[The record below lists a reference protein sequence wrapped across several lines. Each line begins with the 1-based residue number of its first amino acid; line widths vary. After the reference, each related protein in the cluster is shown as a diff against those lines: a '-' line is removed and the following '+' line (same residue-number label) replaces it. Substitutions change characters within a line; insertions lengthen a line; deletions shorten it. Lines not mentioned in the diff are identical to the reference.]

1 MIQNADKILSGHT
14 NKQRCLI
21 ADALYYP
28 RSPSSYQL
36 VKVKLRLTER
46 VDTSESV
53 TVVENDC
60 NGLQS
65 EYDIMQR
72 LYTHAASSSVRCTTD
87 NCSTDRTDGSDM
99 CASHITT
106 TVPNVPVVRESY
118 NPFITPIALFTTRD
132 TERIRW
138 SSHVIGKQDSDS
150 DALTSS
156 YSLSSIDYPYE
167 AIVMERGSYT
177 MEDYLSLP
185 TTISSLSFRERLSL
199 FDVFLSIVSLAHTVK
214 DNDSSPIGI
223 VLMDLKPENVVYCE
237 YCNQWKAIDFDNA
250 KSYSFSV
257 SNNLS
262 PPYASYEMARYV
274 MSKQEEDVVRVPQ
287 ASYAMDICALGWILY
302 RLLHSELKTFWEVK
316 AIREKDRECEGENE
330 SSGRESGRKRVRQ
343 GILHQ
348 LVTITDSEV
357 QDVVCSTLQ
366 SVERSDSEEER
377 MRNMLIELV
386 CDMLCV
392 DPLGR
397 PSIEESMNKFCA
409 WSLK

>member
-1 MIQNADKILSGHT
+1 MILNADKVLSGHT

-28 RSPSSYQL
+28 SSPSSSQL

-46 VDTSESV
+46 VDNEGM

-60 NGLQS
+60 NGLQA

-72 LYTHAASSSVRCTTD
+72 LYTHATTSVLCTTEDCTTD
-87 NCSTDRTDGSDM
+87 CTGDSDM
-99 CASHITT
+99 CATHITT
-106 TVPNVPVVRESY
+106 SVPSVPAQGQSY
-118 NPFITPIALFTTRD
+118 NPFITPIAFFTNRQS
-132 TERIRW
+132 ERIRW
-138 SSHVIGKQDSDS
+138 SSHVIGKNDSDS

-156 YSLSSIDYPYE
+156 YSLPSIDYPYE

-185 TTISSLSFRERLSL
+185 TTISSLSWRERLSL

-214 DNDSSPIGI
+214 EKDSSPIGI

-250 KSYSFSV
+250 KSYSLSV

-274 MSKQEEDVVRVPQ
+274 MSKQAEDVVRVPQ
-287 ASYAMDICALGWILY
+287 ASYAMDVCALGWILY
-302 RLLHSELKTFWEVK
+302 RLLHKELKTFWEAK
-316 AIREKDRECEGENE
+316 ATRERDRECEGESE
-330 SSGRESGRKRVRQ
+330 SMGRECGKKRVRQ

-357 QDVVCSTLQ
+357 QDIVYSTLKC
-366 SVERSDSEEER
+366 EEER
-377 MRNMLIELV
+377 DREEVRIRNMLIELV
-386 CDMLCV
+386 CDMLCI

-397 PSIEESMNKFCA
+397 PNSGEIFRKREI
-409 WSLK
+409 